1 MALRFLV
8 GLAVV
13 AVVLVMA
20 ATDVIARSAQKEN

>member
-20 ATDVIARSAQKEN
+20 ATDVIARKGKINF